1 MMYFNLP
8 KRMINITKL
17 VCVIGVVSVAFS
29 SCLQK
34 DVYDPANSGD
44 KEEEVTLDN
53 YFDFATTKNIQLN
66 IDYGK
71 ECPRAY
77 FEVYAE
83 NPLSYVAEGGQI
95 IKKAGVSHIATG
107 FTDIQG
113 RYIKPASFP
122 TAVSEVYIYSPDFGV
137 PTLYKTKVVGSDV
150 SAKITFENA
159 LDVTPVDSSTR
170 SAQTRSSLKF
180 ITNVIPNVLGTWNVN
195 TGRPNYL
202 DASKKINVDATLKSY
217 ITTYFPEGKNNV
229 GTNLVSDDADILI
242 KEDANVVVNYFGGD
256 TGAQSVFAY
265 YCYSENAS
273 IDEIRQ
279 AAKHACVIFPNAH
292 KSSLGNYSGVAVN
305 LKYIN
310 ETGSFPEEEPERI
323 PAGTKIG
330 FLIWNDG
337 WRGVKA
343 NGNMFY
349 STKSLN
355 SDKISHTAIFA
366 AKNKV
371 GERVNVIT
379 MEDWKNG
386 ENDYNDVA
394 FVISSNP
401 IAAIE
406 VPDVPNPG
414 DRQGTEKYSGVLGF
428 EDNWPEQGDYDL
440 NDVVM
445 KYQSSV
451 DYNIDNKVL
460 NIIDKFT
467 LAWTGANYKNSFA
480 YEVPFDLSK
489 ASKVTVNG
497 SETSS
502 YSGNVI
508 TLFKDAKAE
517 LGVSNVNAEDMINQN
532 IQEKTY
538 TVSIQFNNPTLDKS
552 VVVAPYN
559 PFIKVFNSATEVHL
573 TDHKPTTGANNR
585 FPSGADISRGDV
597 DGTYFICKDGFP
609 FAIHVDARLDASI
622 LNLDLKKENQRIDKT
637 YPKFAEW
644 AKTRDPQIKWWK

>member
-1 MMYFNLP
+1 MMCFNLP
-8 KRMINITKL
+8 QRMINITKL

-53 YFDFATTKNIQLN
+53 YFDFSTTKNIQLN

-202 DASKKINVDATLKSY
+202 DTSKKINVDATLKSY

-292 KSSLGNYSGVAVN
+292 KSNLGNYSGVAVN

-366 AKNKV
+366 AKNKA
-371 GERVNVIT
+371 GDRVNVIT

>member
-1 MMYFNLP
+1 
-8 KRMINITKL
+8 MINITKL

-170 SAQTRSSLKF
+170 SAQTRFSLKF

-202 DASKKINVDATLKSY
+202 DTSKKINVDATLKSY

-292 KSSLGNYSGVAVN
+292 KSNLGNYSGVAVN

-366 AKNKV
+366 AKNKA
-371 GERVNVIT
+371 GDRVNVIT

>member
-1 MMYFNLP
+1 MYFNLP

-53 YFDFATTKNIQLN
+53 YFNFATTKNIQLN

-202 DASKKINVDATLKSY
+202 DASQKINVDATLKSY

-279 AAKHACVIFPNAH
+279 AAKHACVIFPNVH

-366 AKNKV
+366 AKNKA

-497 SETSS
+497 SEASS

>member
-1 MMYFNLP
+1 MYFNLP

-29 SCLQK
+29 CCLQK

-202 DASKKINVDATLKSY
+202 DTSKKINVDATLKSY

-292 KSSLGNYSGVAVN
+292 KSNLGNYSGVAVN

-366 AKNKV
+366 AKNKA
-371 GERVNVIT
+371 GDRVNVIT

>member
-1 MMYFNLP
+1 MMCFNLP
-8 KRMINITKL
+8 QRMINIAKL
-17 VCVIGVVSVAFS
+17 ACVISVVSVAFS

-44 KEEEVTLDN
+44 KEEVTLDN

-170 SAQTRSSLKF
+170 GAQTRAAVKF
-180 ITNVIPNVLGTWNVN
+180 ITDVIPNVLGTWNAN
-195 TGRPNYL
+195 SGKPDYL

-229 GTNLVSDDADILI
+229 GPLVTDNADILI
-242 KEDANVVVNYFGGD
+242 KEDANVVINYFGGD
-256 TGAQSVFAY
+256 TGAKSVFAY
-265 YCYSENAS
+265 YCYPKDAS
-273 IDEIRQ
+273 TDEIRK
-279 AAKHACVIFPNAH
+279 ATKHACVIFPNAH
-292 KSSLGNYSGVAVN
+292 GNSLGYYSGVAVN

-310 ETGSFPEEEPERI
+310 ETGNFPQKDPERI
-323 PAGTKIG
+323 PANTKIG
-330 FLIWNDG
+330 FLIWNNG
-337 WRGVKA
+337 WGNAKA

-366 AKNKV
+366 AKNKA
-371 GERVNVIT
+371 GDRVNVIT

-414 DRQGTEKYSGVLGF
+414 DRQGTEMYSGVLGF

-497 SETSS
+497 SEASS

>member
-1 MMYFNLP
+1 MYFNLP

-202 DASKKINVDATLKSY
+202 DTSKKINVDATLKSY

-366 AKNKV
+366 AKNKA

-497 SETSS
+497 SEASS

>member
-1 MMYFNLP
+1 
-8 KRMINITKL
+8 MINITKL

-597 DGTYFICKDGFP
+597 DGTYCICKDGFP

>member
-1 MMYFNLP
+1 MYFNLP

-44 KEEEVTLDN
+44 KEEGVTLDN

-217 ITTYFPEGKNNV
+217 ITTYFPEGKNNK
-229 GTNLVSDDADILI
+229 GTLVSDDADILI
-242 KEDANVVVNYFGGD
+242 TKDANVVINYFGGN
-256 TGAQSVFAY
+256 TAAQSVFAY
-265 YCYSENAS
+265 YCYPKDAS
-273 IDEIRQ
+273 VDEMRE
-279 AAKHACVIFPNAH
+279 ATKHACVIFPNAH
-292 KSSLGNYSGVAVN
+292 GNSLGYYSGVAVN
-305 LKYIN
+305 LKYISKD
-310 ETGSFPEEEPERI
+310 GKFPQDDPERI
-323 PAGTKIG
+323 PADTRIG
-330 FLIWNDG
+330 FLIWNNG
-337 WRGVKA
+337 WVNAKA

-349 STKSLN
+349 STKALN
-355 SDKISHTAIFA
+355 SDGISHTAIFA
-366 AKNKV
+366 AENKA

-379 MEDWKNG
+379 MEDWKSDK
-386 ENDYNDVA
+386 DYNDVA

>member
-1 MMYFNLP
+1 
-8 KRMINITKL
+8 MINITKL

-202 DASKKINVDATLKSY
+202 DTSKKINVDATLKSY

-292 KSSLGNYSGVAVN
+292 KSNLGNYSGVAVN

-366 AKNKV
+366 AKNKA
-371 GERVNVIT
+371 GDRVNVIT

>member
-1 MMYFNLP
+1 MYFNLP

-273 IDEIRQ
+273 IDKIRQ
-279 AAKHACVIFPNAH
+279 AAKHACVIFPNVH

>member
-1 MMYFNLP
+1 MMCFNLP
-8 KRMINITKL
+8 QRMINIAKL
-17 VCVIGVVSVAFS
+17 ACVIGVVSVVFS

-44 KEEEVTLDN
+44 KEEVTLDN

-180 ITNVIPNVLGTWNVN
+180 ITNVIPNVLGAWNVN

>member
-1 MMYFNLP
+1 MMCFNLP
-8 KRMINITKL
+8 QRMINIAKL
-17 VCVIGVVSVAFS
+17 ACVIGVVSVVFS

-159 LDVTPVDSSTR
+159 LDVTALDSSTR

>member
-1 MMYFNLP
+1 MYFNLP

-366 AKNKV
+366 AKNKA
-371 GERVNVIT
+371 GDRVNVIT

-497 SETSS
+497 SEASS

>member
-1 MMYFNLP
+1 MTDFDLP

-34 DVYDPANSGD
+34 DVYDPANSGN
-44 KEEEVTLDN
+44 KGEEVTLDN
-53 YFDFATTKNIQLN
+53 YFNFATTKNIQLN

-71 ECPRAY
+71 DCPQAY

-95 IKKAGVSHIATG
+95 IKKTGISHIATG
-107 FTDIQG
+107 FTDVQGLYIQS
-113 RYIKPASFP
+113 ASFP
-122 TAVSEVYIYSPDFGV
+122 AAVSEVYIYSPDFGV
-137 PTLYKTKVVGSDV
+137 PTLYKTEVTGSNV
-150 SAKITFENA
+150 SAKITFENV
-159 LDVTPVDSSTR
+159 LDITAVDSSTR
-170 SAQTRSSLKF
+170 SVQTRSSVKF
-180 ITNVIPNVLGTWNVN
+180 ITDVIPNVLGEWNSN
-195 TGRPNYL
+195 TGKPNYL
-202 DASKKINVDATLKSY
+202 DGSKKINVDATLKSY
-217 ITTYFPEGKNNV
+217 ITGYFPEGKNNV
-229 GTNLVSDDADILI
+229 GTNLVSEDADILI
-242 KEDANVVVNYFGGD
+242 KKDANVVINYFGGD

-265 YCYSENAS
+265 YCYPENAS
-273 IDEIRQ
+273 VDKIRE
-279 AAKHACVIFPNAH
+279 ATKHACVIFPNAH
-292 KSSLGNYSGVAVN
+292 KNSLGDYSGVAVN

-310 ETGSFPEEEPERI
+310 ETGKFPTENPERI

-330 FLIWNDG
+330 FLIWNNG
-337 WRGVKA
+337 WVNAGA

-355 SDKISHTAIFA
+355 SDGISHTAIFA
-366 AKNKV
+366 AKNKA
-371 GERVNVIT
+371 GESVNVIT
-379 MEDWKNG
+379 MEDWKDG

-401 IAAIE
+401 ITAIE

-414 DRQGTEKYSGVLGF
+414 DRKGTENYSGVLGF

-451 DYNIDNKVL
+451 DYNVDNKVL

-489 ASKVTVNG
+489 ASKVTING

-552 VVVAPYN
+552 GVVAPYN
-559 PFIKVFNSATEVHL
+559 PFIKVLNSATEVHL
-573 TDHKPTTGANNR
+573 TDHKPTAGADNR
-585 FPSGADISRGDV
+585 FPSGADISRGNI
-597 DGTYFICKDGFP
+597 DGTYFVCKDGFP
-609 FAIHVDARLDASI
+609 FAINVDARLDASI
-622 LNLDLKKENQRIDKT
+622 LNLNLKAENQRIDKT

-644 AKTRDPQIKWWK
+644 AKTRNPQIKWWK

>member
-1 MMYFNLP
+1 MYFNLP

-53 YFDFATTKNIQLN
+53 YFNFATTKNIQLN

-202 DASKKINVDATLKSY
+202 DASQKINVDATLKSY

-366 AKNKV
+366 AKNKA

-428 EDNWPEQGDYDL
+428 EDNRPEQGDYDL

-497 SETSS
+497 SEASS

>member
-1 MMYFNLP
+1 MMCFNLP
-8 KRMINITKL
+8 QRMINIAKL
-17 VCVIGVVSVAFS
+17 ACVISVVSVAFS

-44 KEEEVTLDN
+44 KEEVTLDN

-150 SAKITFENA
+150 SAKITFENV

-170 SAQTRSSLKF
+170 SAQTRAAVKF
-180 ITNVIPNVLGTWNVN
+180 ITDVIPNVLGTWNAN
-195 TGRPNYL
+195 SGKPDYL

-256 TGAQSVFAY
+256 TGAKSVFAY
-265 YCYSENAS
+265 YCYPKDAS
-273 IDEIRQ
+273 TDEIRK
-279 AAKHACVIFPNAH
+279 ATKHACVIFPNAH
-292 KSSLGNYSGVAVN
+292 GNSLGYYSGVAVN

-310 ETGSFPEEEPERI
+310 ETGNFPQKDPERI
-323 PAGTKIG
+323 PANTKIG
-330 FLIWNDG
+330 FLIWNNG
-337 WRGVKA
+337 WVNAKA

-366 AKNKV
+366 AKNKA
-371 GERVNVIT
+371 GDRVNVIT

-414 DRQGTEKYSGVLGF
+414 DRQGTEMYSGVLGF

-497 SETSS
+497 SEASS

>member
-1 MMYFNLP
+1 MMCFNLP
-8 KRMINITKL
+8 QRMINITKL

-202 DASKKINVDATLKSY
+202 DTSKKINVDATLKSY

-292 KSSLGNYSGVAVN
+292 KSNLGNYSGVAVN

-366 AKNKV
+366 AKNKA
-371 GERVNVIT
+371 GDRVNVIT

-573 TDHKPTTGANNR
+573 TDHKPTTAANNR

>member
-1 MMYFNLP
+1 MYFNLP

-53 YFDFATTKNIQLN
+53 YFNFATTKNIQLN

>member
-1 MMYFNLP
+1 MYFNLP

-122 TAVSEVYIYSPDFGV
+122 TTVSEVYIYSPDFGV

-202 DASKKINVDATLKSY
+202 DTSKKINVDATLKSY

-292 KSSLGNYSGVAVN
+292 KSNLGNYSGVAVN

-366 AKNKV
+366 AKNKA
-371 GERVNVIT
+371 GDRVNVIT

>member
-1 MMYFNLP
+1 MYFNLP

-159 LDVTPVDSSTR
+159 LDVTALDSSTR

-366 AKNKV
+366 AKNKA

-451 DYNIDNKVL
+451 DYNIDYKVL

>member
-1 MMYFNLP
+1 MYFNLP

-159 LDVTPVDSSTR
+159 LDVTPVD
-170 SAQTRSSLKF
+170 AQTRSSLKF

>member
-1 MMYFNLP
+1 MYFNLP

-53 YFDFATTKNIQLN
+53 YFNFATTKNIQLN

-597 DGTYFICKDGFP
+597 DGAYFICKDGFP

>member
-1 MMYFNLP
+1 MMCFNLP
-8 KRMINITKL
+8 QRMINIAKL
-17 VCVIGVVSVAFS
+17 ACVIGVVSVVFS

-44 KEEEVTLDN
+44 KEEVTLDN

>member
-1 MMYFNLP
+1 MYFNLP

-44 KEEEVTLDN
+44 KEEGVTLDN

-497 SETSS
+497 SEASS

>member
-1 MMYFNLP
+1 MMCFNLP
-8 KRMINITKL
+8 QRMINIAKL
-17 VCVIGVVSVAFS
+17 ACVISVVSVAFS

-44 KEEEVTLDN
+44 KEEVTLDN

-150 SAKITFENA
+150 SAKITFENV

-170 SAQTRSSLKF
+170 SAQTRAAVKF
-180 ITNVIPNVLGTWNVN
+180 ITDVIPNVLGTWNAN
-195 TGRPNYL
+195 SGKPDYL

-229 GTNLVSDDADILI
+229 GPLVTDNADILI
-242 KEDANVVVNYFGGD
+242 KEDANVVINYFGGD
-256 TGAQSVFAY
+256 TGAKSVFAY
-265 YCYSENAS
+265 YCYPKDAS
-273 IDEIRQ
+273 TDEIRK
-279 AAKHACVIFPNAH
+279 ATKHACVIFPNAH
-292 KSSLGNYSGVAVN
+292 GNSLGYYSGVAVN

-310 ETGSFPEEEPERI
+310 ETGNFPQKDPERI
-323 PAGTKIG
+323 PANTKIG
-330 FLIWNDG
+330 FLIWNNG
-337 WRGVKA
+337 WVNAKA

-366 AKNKV
+366 AKNKA
-371 GERVNVIT
+371 GDRVNVIT

-414 DRQGTEKYSGVLGF
+414 DRQGTEMYSGVLGF

-467 LAWTGANYKNSFA
+467 LAWTGANYKNSFT

-497 SETSS
+497 SEASS

>member
-1 MMYFNLP
+1 MYFNLP

-122 TAVSEVYIYSPDFGV
+122 TAVSEVYIYSPDFVV

-202 DASKKINVDATLKSY
+202 DTSKKINVDATLKSY

-292 KSSLGNYSGVAVN
+292 KSNLGNYSGVAVN

-366 AKNKV
+366 AKNKA
-371 GERVNVIT
+371 GDRVNVIT

>member
-1 MMYFNLP
+1 MMCFNLP
-8 KRMINITKL
+8 QRMINIAKL
-17 VCVIGVVSVAFS
+17 ACVISVVSVAFS

-44 KEEEVTLDN
+44 KEEVTLDN

-170 SAQTRSSLKF
+170 SAQTRAAVKF
-180 ITNVIPNVLGTWNVN
+180 ITDVIPNVLGTWNAN
-195 TGRPNYL
+195 SGKPDYL

-229 GTNLVSDDADILI
+229 GPLVTDNADILI
-242 KEDANVVVNYFGGD
+242 KEDANVVINYFGGD
-256 TGAQSVFAY
+256 TGAKSVFAY
-265 YCYSENAS
+265 YCYPKDAS
-273 IDEIRQ
+273 IDEIRK
-279 AAKHACVIFPNAH
+279 ATKHACVIFPNAH
-292 KSSLGNYSGVAVN
+292 GNSLGYYSGVAVN

-310 ETGSFPEEEPERI
+310 ETGNFPQKDPERI
-323 PAGTKIG
+323 PANTKIG
-330 FLIWNDG
+330 FLIWNNG
-337 WRGVKA
+337 WVNAKA

-366 AKNKV
+366 AKNKA
-371 GERVNVIT
+371 GDRVNVIT

-414 DRQGTEKYSGVLGF
+414 DRQGTEMYSGVLGF

-497 SETSS
+497 SEASS

-597 DGTYFICKDGFP
+597 DGTYFICKDGFL

>member
-1 MMYFNLP
+1 M
-8 KRMINITKL
+8 TKFL
-17 VCVIGVVSVAFS
+17 T
-29 SCLQK
+29 LQ
-34 DVYDPANSGD
+34 
-44 KEEEVTLDN
+44 
-53 YFDFATTKNIQLN
+53 
-66 IDYGK
+66 
-71 ECPRAY
+71 
-77 FEVYAE
+77 
-83 NPLSYVAEGGQI
+83 
-95 IKKAGVSHIATG
+95 
-107 FTDIQG
+107 
-113 RYIKPASFP
+113 
-122 TAVSEVYIYSPDFGV
+122 
-137 PTLYKTKVVGSDV
+137 
-150 SAKITFENA
+150 
-159 LDVTPVDSSTR
+159 
-170 SAQTRSSLKF
+170 
-180 ITNVIPNVLGTWNVN
+180 
-195 TGRPNYL
+195 
-202 DASKKINVDATLKSY
+202 
-217 ITTYFPEGKNNV
+217 
-229 GTNLVSDDADILI
+229 
-242 KEDANVVVNYFGGD
+242 
-256 TGAQSVFAY
+256 
-265 YCYSENAS
+265 
-273 IDEIRQ
+273 
-279 AAKHACVIFPNAH
+279 
-292 KSSLGNYSGVAVN
+292 
-305 LKYIN
+305 
-310 ETGSFPEEEPERI
+310 
-323 PAGTKIG
+323 
-330 FLIWNDG
+330 FLQQ
-337 WRGVKA
+337 
-343 NGNMFY
+343 
-349 STKSLN
+349 
-355 SDKISHTAIFA
+355 
-366 AKNKV
+366 KNKA

-379 MEDWKNG
+379 MEDWKSG

-414 DRQGTEKYSGVLGF
+414 DRKGTEKYSGVLGF

-497 SETSS
+497 SEASS

-622 LNLDLKKENQRIDKT
+622 LNLDLKRRISALTKHILNLQNGQ
-637 YPKFAEW
+637 KRAIR
-644 AKTRDPQIKWWK
+644 K

>member
-1 MMYFNLP
+1 MCFNLP
-8 KRMINITKL
+8 QRMINIAKL
-17 VCVIGVVSVAFS
+17 ACVISVVSVAFS

-44 KEEEVTLDN
+44 KEEVTLDN

-170 SAQTRSSLKF
+170 SAQTRAAVKF
-180 ITNVIPNVLGTWNVN
+180 ITDVIPNVLGTWNAN
-195 TGRPNYL
+195 SGKPDYL

-229 GTNLVSDDADILI
+229 GPLVTDNADILI
-242 KEDANVVVNYFGGD
+242 KEDANVVINYFGGD
-256 TGAQSVFAY
+256 TGAKSVFAY
-265 YCYSENAS
+265 YCYPKDAS
-273 IDEIRQ
+273 TDEIRK
-279 AAKHACVIFPNAH
+279 ATKHACVIFPNAH
-292 KSSLGNYSGVAVN
+292 GNSLGYYSGVAVN

-310 ETGSFPEEEPERI
+310 ETGNFPQKDPERI
-323 PAGTKIG
+323 PANTKIG
-330 FLIWNDG
+330 FLIWNNG
-337 WRGVKA
+337 WVNAKA

-366 AKNKV
+366 AKNKA
-371 GERVNVIT
+371 GDRVNVIT

-414 DRQGTEKYSGVLGF
+414 DRQGTEMYSGVLGF

-451 DYNIDNKVL
+451 DYN
-460 NIIDKFT
+460 IDKFT

-497 SETSS
+497 SEASS

-538 TVSIQFNNPTLDKS
+538 TESIQFNNPTLDKS

>member
-8 KRMINITKL
+8 KRMINIAKL
-17 VCVIGVVSVAFS
+17 VCVVGVVSVAFS

-34 DVYDPANSGD
+34 DVYDPANSKG
-44 KEEEVTLDN
+44 EGEVTLDN
-53 YFDFATTKNIQLN
+53 YFDFSSTKKIQLN

-71 ECPRAY
+71 ECPKAY

-83 NPLSYVAEGGQI
+83 NPLTYVAEGSQT
-95 IKKAGVSHIATG
+95 IKKAKLPYIASG
-107 FTDIQG
+107 FADAQG
-113 RYIKPASFP
+113 LYIDSASFP
-122 TAVSEVYIYSPDFGV
+122 AAVSEVYIYSPDFGV
-137 PTLYKTKVVGSDV
+137 PTLYKTEVVGSGV
-150 SAKITFENA
+150 SAKITFKNA
-159 LDVTPVDSSTR
+159 LDVTAVDSSTR
-170 SAQTRSSLKF
+170 SAQTRASEQF
-180 ITNVIPNVLGTWNVN
+180 ITNVIPNILGTWNAT
-195 TGRPNYL
+195 TGRPDYL
-202 DASKKINVDATLKSY
+202 DPDKAIDVDATLKSY
-217 ITTYFPEGKNNV
+217 ITLLFPEGKNYV
-229 GTNLVSDDADILI
+229 GPLVSDNADILI
-242 KEDANVVVNYFGGD
+242 KEDANVVINYFGGN
-256 TGAQSVFAY
+256 TSAQSVFAY
-265 YCYSENAS
+265 YCYPENAKT
-273 IDEIRQ
+273 DEIRE

-292 KSSLGNYSGVAVN
+292 KSGLDDYSGVAVN

-310 ETGSFPEEEPERI
+310 EAGSFPAKEPERI

-330 FLIWNDG
+330 FLIWNNG
-337 WRGVKA
+337 WRNA
-343 NGNMFY
+343 RADGNMFY

-355 SDKISHTAIFA
+355 SDGISHTAIFA
-366 AKNKV
+366 AKDNAGKKI
-371 GERVNVIT
+371 NVIT
-379 MEDWKNG
+379 MEDWKSG
-386 ENDYNDVA
+386 EIDYNDVA

-401 IAAIE
+401 ITAIE
-406 VPDVPNPG
+406 VPDAPDPN
-414 DRQGTEKYSGVLGF
+414 DREGTENYSGVLGF

-489 ASKVTVNG
+489 ASKVTING
-497 SETSS
+497 NEITSF
-502 YSGNVI
+502 SGNVI

-517 LGVSNVNAEDMINQN
+517 LGVSNVNAEDMIYQD

-538 TVSIQFNNPTLDKS
+538 TVSIQFDDPALDKS
-552 VVVAPYN
+552 TVVAPYN
-559 PFIKVFNSATEVHL
+559 PFIKVLNSATEVHL
-573 TDHKPTTGANNR
+573 TNHKPTVGADNR

-622 LNLDLKKENQRIDKT
+622 LNLDLKNEKQRIDKT

>member
-1 MMYFNLP
+1 MYFNLP

-202 DASKKINVDATLKSY
+202 DTSKKINVDATLKSY

-292 KSSLGNYSGVAVN
+292 KSNLGNYSGVAVN

-366 AKNKV
+366 AKNKA
-371 GERVNVIT
+371 GDRVNVIT

-414 DRQGTEKYSGVLGF
+414 DRQGTEMYSGVLGF

>member
-1 MMYFNLP
+1 M
-8 KRMINITKL
+8 
-17 VCVIGVVSVAFS
+17 
-29 SCLQK
+29 
-34 DVYDPANSGD
+34 
-44 KEEEVTLDN
+44 
-53 YFDFATTKNIQLN
+53 
-66 IDYGK
+66 
-71 ECPRAY
+71 
-77 FEVYAE
+77 
-83 NPLSYVAEGGQI
+83 
-95 IKKAGVSHIATG
+95 
-107 FTDIQG
+107 
-113 RYIKPASFP
+113 
-122 TAVSEVYIYSPDFGV
+122 
-137 PTLYKTKVVGSDV
+137 
-150 SAKITFENA
+150 
-159 LDVTPVDSSTR
+159 
-170 SAQTRSSLKF
+170 
-180 ITNVIPNVLGTWNVN
+180 
-195 TGRPNYL
+195 
-202 DASKKINVDATLKSY
+202 
-217 ITTYFPEGKNNV
+217 
-229 GTNLVSDDADILI
+229 
-242 KEDANVVVNYFGGD
+242 
-256 TGAQSVFAY
+256 
-265 YCYSENAS
+265 
-273 IDEIRQ
+273 
-279 AAKHACVIFPNAH
+279 
-292 KSSLGNYSGVAVN
+292 
-305 LKYIN
+305 
-310 ETGSFPEEEPERI
+310 
-323 PAGTKIG
+323 
-330 FLIWNDG
+330 IWNNG
-337 WRGVKA
+337 WGNAKA

-366 AKNKV
+366 AKNKA
-371 GERVNVIT
+371 GDRVNVIT
-379 MEDWKNG
+379 MEDWKSG

-406 VPDVPNPG
+406 VPEVPNPG

-489 ASKVTVNG
+489 ASQVIING
-497 SETSS
+497 DEITS

>member
-1 MMYFNLP
+1 MYFNLP

-53 YFDFATTKNIQLN
+53 YFNFATTKNIQLN

-159 LDVTPVDSSTR
+159 LDVTAVDSSTR

-202 DASKKINVDATLKSY
+202 DASQKINVDATLKSY

-273 IDEIRQ
+273 IDKIRQ
-279 AAKHACVIFPNAH
+279 AAKHACVIFPNVH

-305 LKYIN
+305 LKYID

>member
-1 MMYFNLP
+1 
-8 KRMINITKL
+8 MINITKL

-202 DASKKINVDATLKSY
+202 DTSKKINVDATLKSY

-279 AAKHACVIFPNAH
+279 AAKHACVIFPNVH
-292 KSSLGNYSGVAVN
+292 KSNLGNYSGVAVN

-366 AKNKV
+366 AKNKA
-371 GERVNVIT
+371 GDRVNVIT

>member
-1 MMYFNLP
+1 
-8 KRMINITKL
+8 MINITKL

-414 DRQGTEKYSGVLGF
+414 DRQGTEMYSGVLGF

>member
-1 MMYFNLP
+1 MYFNLP

-170 SAQTRSSLKF
+170 SAQTRFSLKF

-202 DASKKINVDATLKSY
+202 DTSKKINVDATLKSY

-292 KSSLGNYSGVAVN
+292 KSNLGNYSGVAVN

-366 AKNKV
+366 AKNKA
-371 GERVNVIT
+371 GDRVNVIT

>member
-1 MMYFNLP
+1 MMCFNLP
-8 KRMINITKL
+8 QRMINIAKL
-17 VCVIGVVSVAFS
+17 ACVISVVSVAFS

-44 KEEEVTLDN
+44 KEEVTLDN

-150 SAKITFENA
+150 SAKITFENV

-170 SAQTRSSLKF
+170 SAQTRAAVKF
-180 ITNVIPNVLGTWNVN
+180 ITDVIPNVLGTWNAN
-195 TGRPNYL
+195 SGKPDYL

-229 GTNLVSDDADILI
+229 GPLVTDNADILI
-242 KEDANVVVNYFGGD
+242 KEDANVVINYFGGD
-256 TGAQSVFAY
+256 TGAKSVFAY
-265 YCYSENAS
+265 YCYPKDAS
-273 IDEIRQ
+273 TDEIRK
-279 AAKHACVIFPNAH
+279 ATKHACVIFPNAH
-292 KSSLGNYSGVAVN
+292 GNSLGYYSGVAVN

-310 ETGSFPEEEPERI
+310 ETGNFPQKDPERI
-323 PAGTKIG
+323 PANTKIG
-330 FLIWNDG
+330 FLIWNNG
-337 WRGVKA
+337 WVNAKA

-366 AKNKV
+366 AKNKA
-371 GERVNVIT
+371 GDRVNVIT

-414 DRQGTEKYSGVLGF
+414 DRQGTEMY
-428 EDNWPEQGDYDL
+428 
-440 NDVVM
+440 
-445 KYQSSV
+445 
-451 DYNIDNKVL
+451 
-460 NIIDKFT
+460 
-467 LAWTGANYKNSFA
+467 YKNSFA

-497 SETSS
+497 SEASS

>member
-1 MMYFNLP
+1 MMCFNLP
-8 KRMINITKL
+8 QRMINIAKL
-17 VCVIGVVSVAFS
+17 ACVIGVVSVAFS

-44 KEEEVTLDN
+44 KEEVTLDN

-159 LDVTPVDSSTR
+159 LDVTAVNSSTR
-170 SAQTRSSLKF
+170 SVQTRSSLKF

-217 ITTYFPEGKNNV
+217 ITTYFPEGKNNK
-229 GTNLVSDDADILI
+229 GTLVSDDADILI
-242 KEDANVVVNYFGGD
+242 TKDANVVINYFGGN
-256 TGAQSVFAY
+256 TAAQSVFAY
-265 YCYSENAS
+265 YCYPKDAS
-273 IDEIRQ
+273 VDEMRE
-279 AAKHACVIFPNAH
+279 ATKHACVIFPNAH
-292 KSSLGNYSGVAVN
+292 GNSLGYYSGVAVN
-305 LKYIN
+305 LKYISKD
-310 ETGSFPEEEPERI
+310 GKFPQDDPERI
-323 PAGTKIG
+323 PADTRIG
-330 FLIWNDG
+330 FLIWNNG
-337 WRGVKA
+337 WVNAKA

-349 STKSLN
+349 STKALN
-355 SDKISHTAIFA
+355 SDGISHTAIFA
-366 AKNKV
+366 AENKA

-379 MEDWKNG
+379 MEDWKSDK
-386 ENDYNDVA
+386 DYNDVA

-401 IAAIE
+401 IAAIV
-406 VPDVPNPG
+406 VPGLPNPD
-414 DRQGTEKYSGVLGF
+414 DRKGTEKYSGVLGF

-497 SETSS
+497 SEASS

-538 TVSIQFNNPTLDKS
+538 TVSIQFDDPTLDKS
-552 VVVAPYN
+552 KVVAPYN